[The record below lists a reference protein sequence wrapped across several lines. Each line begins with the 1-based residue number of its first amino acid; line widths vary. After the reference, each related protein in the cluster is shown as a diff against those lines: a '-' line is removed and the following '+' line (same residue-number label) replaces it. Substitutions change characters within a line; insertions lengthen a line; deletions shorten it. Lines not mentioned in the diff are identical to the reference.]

1 MFFSHY
7 YFFKCQFRNAE
18 IILFRINYTSITCS
32 FEKWYFSDIIDK
44 RILRN
49 LSTSMK
55 ELFCE
60 NSLCLMAVKRSSHQS
75 AYCKKAFLVI
85 FLQNLQ
91 GNTWASVSFLI
102 KLQALP
108 ATLLK
113 KRLWRRSFPVN
124 TFFYRTPPVAASV
137 LFRKAPSL
145 YCIFDF
151 VLNTSLNINQN
162 FEDNRFW
169 IWNWIIVL
177 MTTC

>member
-7 YFFKCQFRNAE
+7 YFFKCQFKNAE
-18 IILFRINYTSITCS
+18 IILFRIIHQLLAALKNG
-32 FEKWYFSDIIDK
+32 
-44 RILRN
+44 ILVIS
-49 LSTSMK
+49 LIKGYSEIYQTSMK

-75 AYCKKAFLVI
+75 AYCKKAFLII

-177 MTTC
+177 MITC